1 MKPLSGRLPAAS
13 IRLAAFGLA
22 LAVLASPAMAQRTY
36 GPSDGYGR
44 APERYPEP
52 RRPRPQGYPGGG
64 FPGIGIIVA
73 PPVTYDAPP
82 PRVIYEDDEPPPSRP
97 AGKPAK
103 PKQKPVAKKPPA
115 AKPTALKPPP
125 SSPPPAKPAAAARR
139 AAPPPPA
146 RTPAAPDH
154 VPDEVVFE
162 LKPDISEA
170 ELAGVL
176 RRFALTPLARHDL
189 ALLGTSIQHARIP
202 RGSQVPT
209 VVRQLAADPRVA
221 SAQPNFV
228 FDGQAETA
236 PEAAPEAPAAAS
248 PELAAAQYAPARMK
262 IPEAHRLADGKD
274 VLVAVIDSAVDPTH
288 PELKDALIEP
298 DAKAKP
304 HTHGTGM
311 AGAIAAHIKLVGI
324 APQARLLA
332 LDALKY
338 DTAGSAKGTSID
350 IVTALDAAA
359 KRGARVVN
367 LSFAGPRDELM
378 ARALRALRLRGAV
391 LIAAVGNEGPKAK
404 PLYPAAHPNVI
415 AVTATGPDDALYAQ
429 ANVGGQIA
437 IAAPGVEVMVPAPGD
452 AYQVLSGTSL
462 ASAHVSGVVALMLQR
477 HPELTPAEVREVL
490 VRTARDLGKSGRDDL
505 YGAGLIDAAAAV
517 AEAGESASTATAAPM
532 PSVPEAAT
540 MR

>member
-1 MKPLSGRLPAAS
+1 MRRLPAAS
-13 IRLAAFGLA
+13 IQLAAFGLVFA
-22 LAVLASPAMAQRTY
+22 MLAAPAAAQRTY

-44 APERYPEP
+44 VPERYPEP

-64 FPGIGIIVA
+64 FPGPGIGIIVA
-73 PPVTYDAPP
+73 PPVYDAPP
-82 PRVIYEDDEPPPSRP
+82 PRVIYEDAEPAPSRP
-97 AGKPAK
+97 AGKPAT
-103 PKQKPVAKKPPA
+103 PKQKPVAKKPPT
-115 AKPTALKPPP
+115 AKPPTAKPPP
-125 SSPPPAKPAAAARR
+125 SSPPPAKPAATARR

-146 RTPAAPDH
+146 RTAVAPDY

-162 LKPDISEA
+162 LRPDVSEA
-170 ELAGVL
+170 EIASVL

-209 VVRQLAADPRVA
+209 VVRQLAGDPRVA

-228 FDGQAETA
+228 FDGQTEATSD
-236 PEAAPEAPAAAS
+236 AAPDVGATQ
-248 PELAAAQYAPARMK
+248 PELAAAQYAPERMK
-262 IPEAHRLADGKD
+262 IPAAHRVAEGKD
-274 VLVAVIDSAVDPTH
+274 ILIAVIDSAVDPSH
-288 PELKDALIEP
+288 PELREALVEP
-298 DAKAKP
+298 DEAAKP

-311 AGAIAAHIKLVGI
+311 AGAIAAHVKLVGI
-324 APQARLLA
+324 APAARLLA

-338 DTAGSAKGTSID
+338 DTSGAGKGTSID
-350 IVTALDAAA
+350 IITALDTAG

-391 LIAAVGNEGPKAK
+391 LVAAAGNEGPKAR
-404 PLYPAAHPNVI
+404 PLFPAAHPDVI

-429 ANVGGQIA
+429 ANIGTQIA
-437 IAAPGVEVMVPAPGD
+437 LAAPGVEVMVPAPGG

-462 ASAHVSGVVALMLQR
+462 ASAHVSGVAALVLQS
-477 HPELTPAEVREVL
+477 HPELTPVEVRELL
-490 VRTARDLGKSGRDDL
+490 VRTARDLGKQGRDDL
-505 YGAGLIDAAAAV
+505 FGAGLIDAAAAV
-517 AEAGESASTATAAPM
+517 ASAAASASAATESPAP
-532 PSVPEAAT
+532 PAPEAAT